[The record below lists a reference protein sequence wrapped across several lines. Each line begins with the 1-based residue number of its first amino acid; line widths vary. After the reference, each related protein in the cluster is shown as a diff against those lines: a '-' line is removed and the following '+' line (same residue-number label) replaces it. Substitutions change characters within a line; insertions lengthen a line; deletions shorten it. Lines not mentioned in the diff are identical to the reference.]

1 MTSED
6 RGYSLLIAVV
16 VTGMTTYMLYPLLT
30 VQLLKLGF
38 SAADAGLILG
48 VLSGVGPLCSSL
60 CGTVTS
66 KIGAKPV
73 AVAGLALRACGL
85 AVFATNAT
93 LPMYLLC
100 SAAASLGSSSA
111 SLAVK
116 TELMRRAT
124 SRRMVTLRSMAVNSG
139 ALVGPAIGAGLFAL
153 LGFRRLVLVSIALYA
168 LLALLMILLRFSPP
182 EDEQANVASEDVS
195 AGRDEREQGWKKLF
209 SRDSAFPILLAL
221 TFIYW
226 TVYAQWSLV
235 VPIGS
240 YAGFHTQTASNAI
253 YMGNAVFILILQY
266 PLLVHALGKVKD
278 TTILLLGFASFVV
291 AFGALLAPS
300 GAPQIVAFAVAFSLS
315 ELLISPTLD
324 LLTGRIRV
332 AGSMLSRAYGWTGT
346 FSGVASLV
354 GSWLGG
360 CLIDV
365 CRGISGVP
373 LFCLPL
379 VACALLLIVL
389 FKKKEPSL

>member
-6 RGYSLLIAVV
+6 RGYSLLLVVV

-30 VQLLKLGF
+30 VQLLKQGF
-38 SAADAGLILG
+38 DAANAGLILG
-48 VLSGVGPLCSSL
+48 VLSGVGPLCSSA
-60 CGTVTS
+60 CGQVMSRT
-66 KIGAKPV
+66 GAKPI

-85 AVFATNAT
+85 AVFATDAT
-93 LPMYLLC
+93 LPVYLVC

-139 ALVGPAIGAGLFAL
+139 ALVGPAVGAGLFAL
-153 LGFRRLVLVSIALYA
+153 LGFRRLVLISIALYA
-168 LLALLMILLRFSPP
+168 VLALLMTLLRFSPP
-182 EDEQANVASEDVS
+182 EEESRTASKGSTVAQDL
-195 AGRDEREQGWKKLF
+195 REQGRKLF
-209 SRDSAFPILLAL
+209 GRDSAFPILLVL

-240 YAGFHTQTASNAI
+240 YAGFHTQTASNAV
-253 YMGNAVFILILQY
+253 YMGNAVFILLLQY

-278 TTILLLGFASFVV
+278 TTILFLGFASFVC
-291 AFGALLAPS
+291 AFGVLLVPIGAL
-300 GAPQIVAFAVAFSLS
+300 QVVVFALSFSLS

-324 LLTGRIRV
+324 LLTGKIR
-332 AGSMLSRAYGWTGT
+332 AASSMLGRAYGWTGT
-346 FSGVASLV
+346 FSGIASLV
-354 GSWLGG
+354 GSWVGG
-360 CLIDV
+360 WLIKV
-365 CRGISGVP
+365 CHGIFGVP
-373 LFCLPL
+373 LLCLPL
-379 VACALLLIVL
+379 VACSLLLIVL

>member
-6 RGYSLLIAVV
+6 RGYSLLLVVV

-30 VQLLKLGF
+30 VQLLKQGF
-38 SAADAGLILG
+38 DAADAGLILG
-48 VLSGVGPLCSSL
+48 VLSGVGPLCSSV
-60 CGTVTS
+60 CGQVMSRT
-66 KIGAKPV
+66 GAKPI

-93 LPMYLLC
+93 LPVYLLC

-139 ALVGPAIGAGLFAL
+139 ALVGPAVGAGLFAL
-153 LGFRRLVLVSIALYA
+153 LGFRRLVFVSIALYA
-168 LLALLMILLRFSPP
+168 VLALLMTLLRFSPP
-182 EDEQANVASEDVS
+182 EESRKASKGSS
-195 AGRDEREQGWKKLF
+195 AAQDWREQSRKLF
-209 SRDSAFPILLAL
+209 GRASAFPILLVL

-240 YAGFHTQTASNAI
+240 YAGFHTQTASNAV
-253 YMGNAVFILILQY
+253 YMGNAVFILLLQY

-278 TTILLLGFASFVV
+278 TTILLLGFASFVC
-291 AFGALLAPS
+291 AFGVLLIPTSAL
-300 GAPQIVAFAVAFSLS
+300 QVVVFALSFSLS

-324 LLTGRIRV
+324 LLTGKIRAV
-332 AGSMLSRAYGWTGT
+332 DSMLGCAYGWTGT
-346 FSGVASLV
+346 FSGIASLV
-354 GSWLGG
+354 GSFVGGWL
-360 CLIDV
+360 IKV
-365 CRGISGVP
+365 CNGISGVP
-373 LFCLPL
+373 LLCLPL
-379 VACALLLIVL
+379 VACSLLLIML